1 MQRLCLEQ
9 RHQRLRIGKN
19 IDILA
24 SVEAGR
30 FPFAQD
36 DVRPERFHA
45 HFPFAHVQRNISHF
59 ERAEIDTEKAQKLV
73 PLHGDPQHALFLVD
87 RHERGKL
94 ARKQTVEQLIKIEGN
109 PFRLDGG
116 KLDVL
121 SEKRNGLFR
130 IRFYFDA
137 VQFEID
143 ISVCIRKRKRSF
155 CTAKSERHIPR
166 KRSVRK
172 RDIQR
177 SRHADAL
184 AADLALVSDLRMQR
198 LCLEQRHQRLNMR
211 QQFGIIR
218 LFRLGKRPRC
228 LVTVAKRKRKRDA
241 VIFQFRGNVPERR
254 MPFLIEQERK
264 LHGKRNRAER
274 KLRGKRSARFIVEKL
289 PFPEPCKQRIEPA
302 FREGQRTQDL
312 FEGKLSADAAVL
324 QVRLSL
330 IKPQL
335 QDTEIGAESDAVER
349 HFADVEID
357 GAL

>member
-1 MQRLCLEQ
+1 
-9 RHQRLRIGKN
+9 
-19 IDILA
+19 
-24 SVEAGR
+24 
-30 FPFAQD
+30 
-36 DVRPERFHA
+36 
-45 HFPFAHVQRNISHF
+45 
-59 ERAEIDTEKAQKLV
+59 
-73 PLHGDPQHALFLVD
+73 
-87 RHERGKL
+87 
-94 ARKQTVEQLIKIEGN
+94 
-109 PFRLDGG
+109 
-116 KLDVL
+116 
-121 SEKRNGLFR
+121 
-130 IRFYFDA
+130 
-137 VQFEID
+137 
-143 ISVCIRKRKRSF
+143 
-155 CTAKSERHIPR
+155 
-166 KRSVRK
+166 
-172 RDIQR
+172 
-177 SRHADAL
+177 
-184 AADLALVSDLRMQR
+184 MQR

-218 LFRLGKRPRC
+218 LFRLGKRPRR
-228 LVTVAKRKRKRDA
+228 LVAVAKRKRKRDA